1 MLKGIQSVIFD
12 LDGTLVDSMWLWHD
26 IDVEFLEQRGLT
38 LPETYQTEIEG
49 MSFTETARYTKELF
63 HLSESVEELKEIWN
77 RMAIEKYTYEV
88 KFKPGAEEFL
98 RYCKDRNISV
108 GIATSN
114 SRELVGAV
122 AKSLHFEYYIQEIV
136 TACEVKRG
144 KPAPDVYLEAASRL
158 KVQPKHCLVFE
169 DVPMGI
175 LAGKEAGMKVCA
187 VEDAFSFAQQEE
199 KKKLADYY
207 IADYYEIFERNE
219 NRSVYEAGIF
229 AHLQGGYGKTR
240 SETI

>member
-1 MLKGIQSVIFD
+1 MLEQIQSVIFD

-38 LPETYQTEIEG
+38 LPDTYQQEIEG
-49 MSFTETARYTKELF
+49 MSFTETAVYTKKLF

-88 KFKPGAEEFL
+88 PFKPGAERFL
-98 RYCKDRNISV
+98 QHCRDKKIAV

-114 SRELVGAV
+114 SKELVGAV
-122 AKSLHFEYYIQEIV
+122 AKSLHFQDYIQEIV
-136 TACEVKRG
+136 TACEVERG

-158 KVQPKHCLVFE
+158 GVEPGRCLVFE

-175 LAGKEAGMKVCA
+175 LAGKNAGMRVCA
-187 VEDAFSFAQQEE
+187 VEDDFSIGQQEE
-199 KKKLADYY
+199 KRRLADYY
-207 IADYYEIFERNE
+207 ITDYHEIF
-219 NRSVYEAGIF
+219 A
-229 AHLQGGYGKTR
+229 
-240 SETI
+240 

>member
-1 MLKGIQSVIFD
+1 MLKEIQSVIFD

-26 IDVEFLEQRGLT
+26 IDVEFLEQRGLA
-38 LPETYQTEIEG
+38 LPETYQRDIEG
-49 MSFTETARYTKELF
+49 MSFTETAVYTKNLF

-98 RYCKDRNISV
+98 KYCKRQNISI

-114 SRELVGAV
+114 SRELVDAV
-122 AKSLHFEYYIQEIV
+122 AKSLHFEDYIQEIV

-144 KPAPDVYLEAASRL
+144 KPAPDVYLQAASRL
-158 KVQPKHCLVFE
+158 RSQPCHCLVFE

-175 LAGKEAGMKVCA
+175 LAGKHAGMKVCA
-187 VEDAFSFAQQEE
+187 VEDEFSSAQRQEKQE
-199 KKKLADYY
+199 LADYY
-207 IADYYEIFERNE
+207 ITDYYEIFDFKNKDGRACPM
-219 NRSVYEAGIF
+219 AGL
-229 AHLQGGYGKTR
+229 A
-240 SETI
+240 